1 METEKLWEIIDKS
14 GRGYLDHRMYI
25 ARLWNEI
32 FTDEVSPEMV
42 EKIGYF
48 TFFILALDTYSGSPV
63 EISADELPS
72 VIKGDYS
79 IQAYKNRLDNLG
91 DGYNPSR
98 DWLIGMIEQLE
109 REEAEK

>member
-32 FTDEVSPEMV
+32 FTDEVSQEMV

-48 TFFILALDTYSGSPV
+48 TFFILALDSYSGSPL

-72 VIKGDYS
+72 IIKGDYS
-79 IQAYKNRLDNLG
+79 IQAYKNRLANLG

-109 REEAEK
+109 CEEAEK

>member
-48 TFFILALDTYSGSPV
+48 TFFVLALDSYSGSPV

-72 VIKGDYS
+72 IIKGDYS
-79 IQAYKNRLDNLG
+79 IQAYKNRLANLG
-91 DGYNPSR
+91 DEYNPSR

-109 REEAEK
+109 RENEEK